1 MRRIG
6 LGGAAV
12 LAACALALPAG
23 AQTSNDAAKMYGSV
37 TDESGAGL
45 AGVKIILE
53 PVEGGSKVEL
63 VTRGKKGSYFF
74 GIIRPGMYQ
83 LRVEA
88 QDAALIS
95 VKAQAKIND
104 VQRRDEEWK
113 IEGRVSPD
121 KPPKMR
127 LTQGMEVACDMVVGK
142 AVAVTTASGEKAM
155 ASPDQAYAVLAE
167 QVKKGDCAGAMPQI
181 EAFTAANPTHARAFY
196 LAGYCQAVLEH
207 EDEAIAALTKSAEL
221 DPSFVGTQLLL
232 GKMYV
237 RIKKYPEAEAAFQK
251 ELDNPKASPDIRIDS
266 LLSLGSVQ
274 RDQKK
279 MDEAIATYQ
288 KVIEAAPTRP
298 EPYIEMSGLYLDTG
312 KLDKAESILNDAKA
326 AGADDPAALLNVGII
341 YFNKKDWA
349 HAEAVCKRVIEG
361 SKASNPDMGSA
372 YAILGRAQLN
382 SGKTADGTAALKKSL
397 ELDPAGRFA
406 AQTEEIL
413 KALAPAP
420 KKK

>member
-1 MRRIG
+1 
-6 LGGAAV
+6 
-12 LAACALALPAG
+12 
-23 AQTSNDAAKMYGSV
+23 
-37 TDESGAGL
+37 
-45 AGVKIILE
+45 
-53 PVEGGSKVEL
+53 
-63 VTRGKKGSYFF
+63 
-74 GIIRPGMYQ
+74 
-83 LRVEA
+83 
-88 QDAALIS
+88 
-95 VKAQAKIND
+95 
-104 VQRRDEEWK
+104 
-113 IEGRVSPD
+113 
-121 KPPKMR
+121 
-127 LTQGMEVACDMVVGK
+127 
-142 AVAVTTASGEKAM
+142 
-155 ASPDQAYAVLAE
+155 
-167 QVKKGDCAGAMPQI
+167 
-181 EAFTAANPTHARAFY
+181 
-196 LAGYCQAVLEH
+196 
-207 EDEAIAALTKSAEL
+207 
-221 DPSFVGTQLLL
+221 
-232 GKMYV
+232 
-237 RIKKYPEAEAAFQK
+237 
-251 ELDNPKASPDIRIDS
+251 
-266 LLSLGSVQ
+266 
-274 RDQKK
+274 

-361 SKASNPDMGSA
+361 GKASNPDMGSA